1 MRMSLSLYSIQ
12 RLDGAK
18 EHAPGRFQRMN
29 GSEQNTTMKLLR
41 YTFVLYTKGESEK
54 MHPLGTP
61 FTRRVS
67 AS

>member
-1 MRMSLSLYSIQ
+1 
-12 RLDGAK
+12 
-18 EHAPGRFQRMN
+18 MN

-61 FTRRVS
+61 FTRHVALAEELSSPYALQDLMNHWRI
-67 AS
+67 AQ